1 MEKYRWLFCHR
12 IKEIG
17 NSLIFPEIG
26 SKKNYVTEGDKEN
39 KGRNKKKNWP
49 KKKKIVKMK
58 GTIRSNKK
66 YWGIISQVR

>member
-1 MEKYRWLFCHR
+1 MLQ
-12 IKEIG
+12 KEIKRTKA
-17 NSLIFPEIG
+17 EIR
-26 SKKNYVTEGDKEN
+26 KRIDQ
-39 KGRNKKKNWP
+39 

>member
-26 SKKNYVTEGDKEN
+26 SKKKNYVTEGDKEN

-49 KKKKIVKMK
+49 KKKKNCQNERHNQKQQKIL
-58 GTIRSNKK
+58 GNN
-66 YWGIISQVR
+66 

>member
-26 SKKNYVTEGDKEN
+26 SKKKNYVTEGDKEN

-49 KKKKIVKMK
+49 KKKKLSKWKAQSEATKNI
-58 GTIRSNKK
+58 GE
-66 YWGIISQVR
+66 

>member
-26 SKKNYVTEGDKEN
+26 SKKKIMLQKEI
-39 KGRNKKKNWP
+39 KRTKAEIRKRIDQ
-49 KKKKIVKMK
+49 KKKKLSKWKAQSEATKNI
-58 GTIRSNKK
+58 GE
-66 YWGIISQVR
+66 